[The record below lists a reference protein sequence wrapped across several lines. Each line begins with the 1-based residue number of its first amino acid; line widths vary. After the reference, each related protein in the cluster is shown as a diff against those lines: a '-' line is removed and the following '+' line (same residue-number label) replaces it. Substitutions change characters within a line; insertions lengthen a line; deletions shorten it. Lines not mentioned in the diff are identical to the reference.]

1 MFRERVRDMVR
12 LLHLADLHLGWEPKY
27 LSGDK
32 KLDRRKRR
40 DEVLKKAVDFAVD
53 PCNEIHGVLIV
64 GDLFER
70 YNPEKVLVDAVILQ
84 LERLTSAG
92 IFLLTVPGNH
102 DEITY
107 NDSVY
112 REEGHRWPGYLV
124 TNPMPKKVLT
134 KTINETTVHFYSLAY
149 TGGLTFPG
157 KISEYPTVAEEGL
170 HIACFHGSL
179 DWEGIP
185 DRSLPLTSKKLGNAG
200 YHYIALGHYH
210 VPLVKTIGSGKG
222 VYPGALEFKSFH
234 DRGTGALT
242 IAEIDEKNIKVL
254 KHRINIQHHQEKK
267 LDLSGVESLEE
278 LFERLKEEQ
287 NEDLFI
293 KIRLTGTPG
302 FSIND
307 KELEERLAPY
317 FYYVEVEN
325 EAHYFS
331 DDFLERII
339 KEPTIRGIFA
349 KGMKERAEEAASEEE
364 RAIIKQGL
372 LEGLAVIEGRGGING

>member
-1 MFRERVRDMVR
+1 MVR

-32 KLDRRKRR
+32 SRKRGQMR
-40 DEVLKKAVDFAVD
+40 DEVLRKAVDFAVE
-53 PCNEIHGVLIV
+53 PGNEIHGVLIV

-70 YNPEKVLVDAVILQ
+70 YNPEKVLVDEVIRQ
-84 LERLTSAG
+84 LERLSSAG
-92 IFLLTVPGNH
+92 VFLLTVPGNH

-107 NDSVY
+107 NNSVY
-112 REEGHRWPGYLV
+112 REDRHRWPGYLV
-124 TNPMPKKVLT
+124 TNPMPERVLT
-134 KTINETTVHFYSLAY
+134 GKINGTTVHFYSLAY

-157 KISEYPTVAEEGL
+157 KIEEFPRVEEEGL

-185 DRSLPLTSKKLGNAG
+185 DRSLPLTSRKLGKAE

-210 VPLVKTIGSGKG
+210 MPMEKSIGPGKG

-242 IAEIDEKNIKVL
+242 VAEIDEKNTKIH
-254 KHRINIQHHQEKK
+254 KHPIDIQPHQEKI
-267 LDLSGVESLEE
+267 LDLSGLETM
-278 LFERLKEEQ
+278 
-287 NEDLFI
+287 EDLLEQCKEDQDNNLLI
-293 KIRLTGTPG
+293 KYRLTGTPG
-302 FSIND
+302 FPID
-307 KELEERLAPY
+307 EEELEDRLTPY

-339 KEPTIRGIFA
+339 EEPTIRGMFA
-349 KGMKERAEEAASEEE
+349 KGLKKRAAEAESEEE
-364 RAIIKQGL
+364 RAVLEQAL
-372 LEGLAVIEGRGGING
+372 LEGLAAIEGRGGFNG